1 MQQDQDRSRRIRR
14 AVAVGVVGATLGV
27 TGAFAV
33 AAEQAAPVPRTCAP
47 SEADLLRAATA
58 ARQLEAQRP
67 ELFGPSSPRAH
78 YEDLRLAAE
87 WARRMS
93 ILRPEEPC

>member
-1 MQQDQDRSRRIRR
+1 MERDQDRSRRIRR
-14 AVAVGVVGATLGV
+14 AVAIGIVGATVGV

-33 AAEQAAPVPRTCAP
+33 AAEQVAPVPRTCAP
-47 SEADLLRAATA
+47 AEADLLRAAYA
-58 ARQLEAQRP
+58 ARQLEAQHP
-67 ELFGPSSPRAH
+67 ELFGPSEPRAH

-93 ILRPEEPC
+93 FLRPTEPC